1 MEPEPD
7 AAAAPEPEP
16 AEAGEPE
23 PEAAEPGAVA
33 HDEDDTHEEGVPPAA
48 ATECHVPEV
57 SHGGGGGSQTG
68 EQDAE
73 TAYDEYT
80 RDGISLAGLLWFVT
94 QHAVDAAASTS
105 QVCQTKIKPHTV
117 PPGWVDEPQLI
128 TADEHGRDVSANQW
142 YTHTYLHG
150 ETGERQDAPPPGTRS
165 MCAALKADD
174 RTARFVG
181 RPTHFLSHAWTYLL
195 LSLVGALESFVA
207 RLPEGEPEP
216 FFWFDCTSPG
226 AFSRPSCLSSFLSLS
241 AACEMHSV
249 GCTLCAAVPDL
260 LCVCARGA
268 GMSLDQHAQS
278 AQGSEWWRGTF
289 LRAIG

>member
-1 MEPEPD
+1 MEPEPEPE
-7 AAAAPEPEP
+7 ATAPEPEP
-16 AEAGEPE
+16 EPEAGEP
-23 PEAAEPGAVA
+23 AAPGAVA
-33 HDEDDTHEEGVPPAA
+33 HDDDRTHEEGVPPAA

-57 SHGGGGGSQTG
+57 SHGGGGEAG
-68 EQDAE
+68 EQDTEA
-73 TAYDEYT
+73 AYDEYT

-128 TADEHGRDVSANQW
+128 ATDEHGRDVSANQW

-195 LSLVGALESFVA
+195 LGLVGALESFVA
-207 RLPEGEPEP
+207 RLPEGAPEP
-216 FFWFDCTSPG
+216 FFWFDCTSLD
-226 AFSRPSCLSSFLSLS
+226 ALFSSVQSFLLPFSF
-241 AACEMHSV
+241 C
-249 GCTLCAAVPDL
+249 
-260 LCVCARGA
+260 CV
-268 GMSLDQHAQS
+268 
-278 AQGSEWWRGTF
+278 
-289 LRAIG
+289 

>member
-16 AEAGEPE
+16 V
-23 PEAAEPGAVA
+23 EPGVVA
-33 HDEDDTHEEGVPPAA
+33 HDDEDRTHEEGVPPAA

-57 SHGGGGGSQTG
+57 SHGGGGGGQVG

-73 TAYDEYT
+73 AAYDEYT

-105 QVCQTKIKPHTV
+105 QVCQTTIKPLAV

-128 TADEHGRDVSANQW
+128 TTDEHGRDVSANQW
-142 YTHTYLHG
+142 YTHTYVHG

-165 MCAALKADD
+165 MCAVLKADD

-195 LSLVGALESFVA
+195 LGEVGALESFVA
-207 RLPEGEPEP
+207 RLPEGAPEP
-216 FFWFDCTSPG
+216 FFWFDCTSLAMP
-226 AFSRPSCLSSFLSLS
+226 FLPSWLSSFLLPFSF
-241 AACEMHSV
+241 C
-249 GCTLCAAVPDL
+249 
-260 LCVCARGA
+260 CV
-268 GMSLDQHAQS
+268 
-278 AQGSEWWRGTF
+278 
-289 LRAIG
+289 

>member
-1 MEPEPD
+1 MEPEPEPD

-57 SHGGGGGSQTG
+57 SHGGGGEAG
-68 EQDAE
+68 EQDTEA
-73 TAYDEYT
+73 AYDEYT
-80 RDGISLAGLLWFVT
+80 RDGISLAGLLWFVA

-128 TADEHGRDVSANQW
+128 TTDEHGRDVSANQW
-142 YTHTYLHG
+142 YTHTYVHG

-165 MCAALKADD
+165 MCAVLKADD

-195 LSLVGALESFVA
+195 LGLVGALESFVA
-207 RLPEGEPEP
+207 RLPEGAPEP
-216 FFWFDCTSPG
+216 FFWFDCTSLAMPFCAPVG
-226 AFSRPSCLSSFLSLS
+226 PPFCFSFLLRVRCTLS
-241 AACEMHSV
+241 AI
-249 GCTLCAAVPDL
+249 L
-260 LCVCARGA
+260 
-268 GMSLDQHAQS
+268 S
-278 AQGSEWWRGTF
+278 AQLYLT
-289 LRAIG
+289 